1 MFKMNLEEARAI
13 WRGMLTDSQLTEWL
27 ALKNARRPEDDDPSI
42 PKGCTIVIDPMTGRL
57 APEKIARHINA
68 PFIPGD
74 Q

>member
-13 WRGMLTDSQLTEWL
+13 WHGMLTDAQLEEWL

-42 PKGCTIVIDPMTGRL
+42 PKGCTIVITGRL
-57 APEKIARHINA
+57 VPEKIARHINA

-74 Q
+74 QQ